1 MTIYVAEIH
10 CMPMEND
17 IIAELQNLETFMMAE
32 DVGDNYEHWFKI
44 RSEINQ
50 VKESLGDVLPHKY
63 EYWLQIRTKIE
74 GIGTQIKS
82 LPVAH
87 WIKVTVQ
94 GFIDRCVEKIIVE
107 YDFAWVASFW
117 KVFLS
122 VNDDDVRTTLK
133 LDGQQAWYEIK
144 LADFQPWADAWFKIR
159 NDMEGVM
166 KQFYEENGN
175 ISNEWDDRWTR
186 KSMTSDELARSIG
199 ELNQT
204 LKNNERWMGNLSNFT
219 SDLENSATDGWK
231 CIWSM
236 YVFRKLRLEKELSK
250 NTTDNTTVK
259 FEGGK
264 TGVRQ
269 ILLHRLKE
277 LK

>member
-1 MTIYVAEIH
+1 MSIYVAEIH
-10 CMPMEND
+10 CMPMEYD
-17 IIAELQNLETFMMAE
+17 IITELKNLESFMMLE
-32 DVGDNYEHWFKI
+32 HVGDDIYEVWLKI
-44 RSEINQ
+44 RGEINQ
-50 VKESLGDVLPHKY
+50 VIESLGVLPHMY
-63 EYWLQIRTKIE
+63 EYWLKIHTKIE

-82 LPVAH
+82 LPVEDR
-87 WIKVTVQ
+87 IKVTVQ
-94 GFIDRCVEKIIVE
+94 RFVDRCVEKIIVE
-107 YDFAWVASFW
+107 YAFVWVASFW

-133 LDGQQAWYEIK
+133 LDREQAWYEIT

-204 LKNNERWMGNLSNFT
+204 LKKNERWMDHLSNFEKN
-219 SDLENSATDGWK
+219 LKNSATNGWNL
-231 CIWSM
+231 IWSM
-236 YVFRKLRLEKELSK
+236 YVFRKWRLEKELSK